1 MIQHSGLI
9 LESLPLQDPES
20 DIIDTLISDDILCDE
35 KLLHKDEIEMKMFN
49 NSEHSVD
56 SNLLSRED
64 NIIQWSLRL
73 SRLTAG
79 YLPGDLAGI
88 VRRAAGQ
95 IVRNYDDFRM

>member
-20 DIIDTLISDDILCDE
+20 DVIDTHISDKKDYDV
-35 KLLHKDEIEMKMFN
+35 KLLHEDEIEMKMFN
-49 NSEHSVD
+49 NAEQITNS
-56 SNLLSRED
+56 
-64 NIIQWSLRL
+64 NIIRWGLRL

>member
-20 DIIDTLISDDILCDE
+20 DIIDTHISDQILCDE
-35 KLLHKDEIEMKMFN
+35 KFLHEDEIEMKMFS
-49 NSEHSVD
+49 NSEQSTD
-56 SNLLSRED
+56 SILLSRED
-64 NIIQWSLRL
+64 NIIRWGLRL

-95 IVRNYDDFRM
+95 IVRNYDDFRI